1 MPNTAGAGIHWQ
13 VAQATSLQ
21 NIIFNMRTDGG
32 TANAQVGIFMDNGS
46 GGFMTDLTFNGGKY
60 GAFFGIKFISYLSCT
75 RAESEH
81 IVGNQQ
87 FTTRNLVFSNQLVA
101 GIFMNWNWAWTLQGI
116 SIDNAPIG
124 IDMSQGGTS
133 SQSVGSVMLVDST
146 ISNCPIGISTA
157 YATSEAPYTNGTL
170 IVQNVDMSTNVPV
183 AISSS
188 GQSTL
193 LAGNAKVSTWTQ
205 GSSYTG
211 STQNTVQGT
220 ATSVTIPDVLKGG
233 DGKVYTRSKPQY
245 ETLDASS
252 FVSVRSKGATGD
264 GVNDLTITTRFLS
277 HNSIRLQMT
286 PLQSKLFSMLPLPQ
300 MLSTS
305 ITEHM

>member
-1 MPNTAGAGIHWQ
+1 
-13 VAQATSLQ
+13 
-21 NIIFNMRTDGG
+21 
-32 TANAQVGIFMDNGS
+32 
-46 GGFMTDLTFNGGKY
+46 
-60 GAFFGIKFISYLSCT
+60 
-75 RAESEH
+75 
-81 IVGNQQ
+81 
-87 FTTRNLVFSNQLVA
+87 
-101 GIFMNWNWAWTLQGI
+101 MNWNWAWTLQGI

-193 LAGNAKVSTWTQ
+193 LAGKAKVSTWTQ

-211 STQNTVQGT
+211 STQSTVQGT

-277 HNSIRLQMT
+277 HDSIRLQMT
-286 PLQSKLFSMLPLPQ
+286 PLQSKLFSMLLLPQ